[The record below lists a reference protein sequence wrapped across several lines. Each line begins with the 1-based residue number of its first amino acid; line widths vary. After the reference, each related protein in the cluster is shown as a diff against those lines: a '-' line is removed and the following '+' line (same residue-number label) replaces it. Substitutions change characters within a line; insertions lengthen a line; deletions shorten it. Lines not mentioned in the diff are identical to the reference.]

1 MGSEVDPIP
10 SGEPSLAETLRE
22 LANTPAGTGRIGR
35 ARIRLLAIAEDLS
48 TRGSLGPLAELGWN
62 VSRRLQRVGG
72 GALAALLAYRMF
84 VWLLPFALVV
94 VFVVGLFTDEA
105 IDPGRATEDFG
116 LSGFV
121 AASISAATAETGG
134 PGLLSGAIVGGLVL
148 LYATYALMR
157 AVRAMHSLVWR
168 MRFARMTRP
177 LPTTLVGLGVLTA
190 IVFGRSVVDGLGG
203 AFGGI
208 LEVALVLGSFVIIP
222 GLWLAASRWLPNRAS
237 DWRDLVPGAVFLT
250 AALMVIHALVA
261 LVLFPYL
268 QGKQE
273 TYGGLGLAAGIL
285 LALYG
290 IGYALVVAT
299 AVNAELVDRRA
310 AREARLAERRAAREA
325 ARDEMHRLT
334 P

>member
-1 MGSEVDPIP
+1 MGADDDPTR
-10 SGEPSLAETLRE
+10 SDEPSLAETLRE
-22 LANTPAGTGRIGR
+22 LANTPAGEGGVGR

-72 GALAALLAYRMF
+72 GALAALLAYRLF

-105 IDPGRATEDFG
+105 IDPDRATEEFG
-116 LSGFV
+116 LAGFV

-134 PGLLSGAIVGGLVL
+134 PGLLSGVIIGGLVL
-148 LYATYALMR
+148 LYATYALVR
-157 AVRAMHSLVWR
+157 SVRAMHSLVWH
-168 MRFARMTRP
+168 MRFARMPRP
-177 LPTTLVGLGVLTA
+177 LPTTLVGLSVLTA
-190 IVFGRSVVDGLGG
+190 VVFGRSVVDGLGG
-203 AFGGI
+203 AFGVI
-208 LEVALVLGSFVIIP
+208 LDVVLTLGSFLVVP
-222 GLWLAASRWLPNRAS
+222 ALWLAVSTWLPNRAR
-237 DWRDLVPGAVFLT
+237 DWHDLLPGALFLT

-261 LVLFPYL
+261 FVLYPYL
-268 QGKQE
+268 REKEE

-290 IGYALVVAT
+290 IGYAIVVAT
-299 AVNAELVDRRA
+299 AVNAELVDRREA
-310 AREARLAERRAAREA
+310 LEARLADRRAAREA
-325 ARDEMHRLT
+325 ARDATHRLT

>member
-1 MGSEVDPIP
+1 MGADDNPTGSD
-10 SGEPSLAETLRE
+10 EPSLAETLRE
-22 LANTPAGTGRIGR
+22 LANTPAGTGRVGR
-35 ARIRLLAIAEDLS
+35 ARTRLLAIAEDLS

-62 VSRRLQRVGG
+62 VSRRLQQVGG

-94 VFVVGLFTDEA
+94 VFVVGLFTEEA
-105 IDPGRATEDFG
+105 IDPDRATEDFG

-134 PGLLSGAIVGGLVL
+134 PGFLSGAIIGGLVL
-148 LYATYALMR
+148 LYATYALVR
-157 AVRAMHSLVWR
+157 SVRAMHSLVWG
-168 MRFARMTRP
+168 MRFARMPRP
-177 LPTTLVGLGVLTA
+177 LPTTVVGLSVLTA
-190 IVFGRSVVDGLGG
+190 VVFGRSIVDGLGG

-208 LEVALVLGSFVIIP
+208 LDVVLALGSFLVIP
-222 GLWLAASRWLPNRAS
+222 GLWLAASTWLPNRAR
-237 DWRDLVPGAVFLT
+237 DWRDLVPGAVFLAT
-250 AALMVIHALVA
+250 ALMVIHALVA

-268 QGKQE
+268 REKQE

-299 AVNAELVDRRA
+299 AVNAELADRRR
-310 AREARLAERRAAREA
+310 AREARLADRRVAREA
-325 ARDEMHRLT
+325 ARDATHRLN